1 MSDRKRKSRHNLIR
15 YVLGALLVFVALNA
29 FAGGFYG
36 MSGAEGVPVEW
47 LSGTPFS
54 DYFIPSLILFVV
66 VGGSSLVAAVFSHWV
81 LDFIVHTPDL
91 PLLGDASTKLGLGLW
106 SNAWLTF
113 FLEAAL
119 LVVGLWLYL
128 RATAPKGGSRLARFG
143 MVGVVVFLIALNVYN
158 LFGPPPSAF
167 MEVFGLAMV
176 SYLGL
181 AGIAFWLDRLRPP
194 VDEPVKLRLSL

>member
-66 VGGSSLVAAVFSHWV
+66 VGGSSLVAAIAVF
-81 LDFIVHTPDL
+81 
-91 PLLGDASTKLGLGLW
+91 
-106 SNAWLTF
+106 
-113 FLEAAL
+113 
-119 LVVGLWLYL
+119 L
-128 RATAPKGGSRLARFG
+128 RRRLARPAAFG
-143 MVGVVVFLIALNVYN
+143 AVAILFVWLAVQLVIIGYVSWMQPTTATVGFLVLILAKALPKR
-158 LFGPPPSAF
+158 G
-167 MEVFGLAMV
+167 
-176 SYLGL
+176 
-181 AGIAFWLDRLRPP
+181 
-194 VDEPVKLRLSL
+194 